1 MRYAGRR
8 LTPISGCRPACSAPV
23 FRASLGAIRASR
35 RRRQNRPRCLEYS
48 AASRCRHGLFRRR
61 SGDCRI
67 IPMRPT
73 RATGSRVWPARPRLV
88 TPVQDDAAPVL
99 AHQFAIARNQVT
111 IGLLVSKNL
120 LRRRAN
126 HRHNFIVGKIQKPA
140 PGNRTRDFRWTLQQ
154 LSSRILKQLAG
165 RRRTTLLPP
174 HFRDAVHLGVYP
186 RKWR

>member
-1 MRYAGRR
+1 MSWSIPSPPQYQGPSATPAQQVLFSNRFGRWG
-8 LTPISGCRPACSAPV
+8 SSPV
-23 FRASLGAIRASR
+23 AIEPLPPSDDPTSFD
-35 RRRQNRPRCLEYS
+35 NRF
-48 AASRCRHGLFRRR
+48 GDWR
-61 SGDCRI
+61 SC
-67 IPMRPT
+67 
-73 RATGSRVWPARPRLV
+73 
-88 TPVQDDAAPVL
+88 VQDAAPVL

-140 PGNRTRDFRWTLQQ
+140 PGNRTRDFRWTLHQ